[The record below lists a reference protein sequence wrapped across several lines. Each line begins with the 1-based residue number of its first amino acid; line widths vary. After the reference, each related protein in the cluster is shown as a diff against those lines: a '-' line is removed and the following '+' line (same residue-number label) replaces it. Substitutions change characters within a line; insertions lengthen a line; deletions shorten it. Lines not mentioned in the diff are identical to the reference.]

1 MIFSK
6 VIKGGRAFF
15 KIKHFNS
22 KLLYLINRM
31 KAAKSRYIERLVG
44 RGVEEGRGKIK
55 VYNDSARD
63 MTKTKR
69 ICSIIS

>member
-31 KAAKSRYIERLVG
+31 KAEKSRYIERLVG